1 MKHIRFSKIGA
12 LALALCLCGAVT
24 LFGCGT
30 ARAASGGST
39 DSAAVIADTEE
50 SLLDQLFS
58 ERDLEQ
64 EPDLDQAV
72 TLTVSD
78 GETLTVTEAGV
89 YRILGSAREATILV
103 DAPDDAKVQLV
114 LDGVSITNTDFPA
127 IYVKSADKVFVTTIA
142 DSSLLVTG
150 GFESDGD
157 TNTDGVIFSRDDLT
171 LNGTAKLTISSTD
184 NGVVSKDDLKI
195 TGGSYE
201 ITASSKCFE
210 ANDTIRVAGG
220 SFTLKAGTDAF
231 HAENDED
238 QSLGNIYILDGE
250 ISISAGDD
258 GIHANTLLQI
268 EGGSVT
274 VKAGEGLE
282 ATYVLINGGTID
294 ITASDDGINAA
305 WKSGA
310 YTPTVEI
317 NGGELTVAMGAGD
330 TDGIASNGNLIIT
343 GGTISITGSSGFDFD
358 GTVSF
363 TGGTVIVNGQQI
375 STISSQMMGGGMGGF
390 GGGMGGFGGG
400 RGGWG
405 H

>member
-39 DSAAVIADTEE
+39 GSAAVIADTEE

-78 GETLTVTEAGV
+78 GKTLTVTEAGV
-89 YRILGSAREATILV
+89 YLVQGSAREATILV

-142 DSSLLVTG
+142 DSSLSVTG
-150 GFESDGD
+150 SFQSDGD

-210 ANDTIRVAGG
+210 ANDSIRVAGG

-238 QSLGNIYILDGE
+238 QSLGNIYILGGE

-305 WKSGA
+305 WKSTA

-317 NGGELTVAMGAGD
+317 NGGELTIAMGAGD
-330 TDGIASNGNLIIT
+330 TDGIDSNGNLIIT

-363 TGGTVIVNGQQI
+363 TDGTVIVNGQQI

-390 GGGMGGFGGG
+390 GGG